1 MNFTGQYRIEAPRP
15 LVWEAL
21 NDPEVL
27 RQSIPGCQ
35 EIEKESDTAFTA
47 KVKAKLG
54 PVSAAFKGRV
64 ELTDLDPPNAYTI
77 SGEGQGGVA
86 GFAKGGA
93 RVSLEDTPDGA
104 TTLSYTAEGQVGGK
118 LAQIGARLVEGSAKK
133 IADDFFGTFNA
144 IVSERAASRPAPAPE
159 PQPASASATPTAP
172 AAASEPPTAPVTP
185 KPASAPTPS
194 PAPAPRDSGGGDLV
208 AKLWFAL
215 IGIALLA
222 MIVGAVVWR

>member
-1 MNFTGQYRIEAPRP
+1 MNFAGQYRIEAPRA

-47 KVKAKLG
+47 KVKARLG

-64 ELTDLDPPNAYTI
+64 ELTDLDPPNGYTI

-93 RVSLEDTPDGA
+93 RVSLEDTGDGA
-104 TTLSYTAEGQVGGK
+104 TTLSYTADGQVGGK
-118 LAQIGARLVEGSAKK
+118 LAQIGARLVEGSARK
-133 IADDFFGTFNA
+133 IADDFFGTFNE
-144 IVSERAASRPAPAPE
+144 IVSARAASLAPAPAQPAAAAPE
-159 PQPASASATPTAP
+159 PAPQPA
-172 AAASEPPTAPVTP
+172 APVTQR
-185 KPASAPTPS
+185 PAGE
-194 PAPAPRDSGGGDLV
+194 PAGDLLG
-208 AKLWFAL
+208 KLWFAL
-215 IGIALLA
+215 VGLALLA
-222 MIVGAVVWR
+222 MVVGAAIWH

>member
-1 MNFTGQYRIEAPRP
+1 MNFAGQYRIEAPRA

-64 ELTDLDPPNAYTI
+64 ELTDLDPPNGYTI

-93 RVSLEDTPDGA
+93 RVSLEDTGDGA
-104 TTLSYTAEGQVGGK
+104 TTLSYTADGQVGGK
-118 LAQIGARLVEGSAKK
+118 LAQIGARLVEGSARK
-133 IADDFFGTFNA
+133 IADDFFGTFNE
-144 IVSERAASRPAPAPE
+144 IVSARAASRAPAPE
-159 PQPASASATPTAP
+159 
-172 AAASEPPTAPVTP
+172 AATAPVAQP
-185 KPASAPTPS
+185 PG
-194 PAPAPRDSGGGDLV
+194 PAPAGPSAAAEPAPQAAVPAAHEPARDRAGDLLGR
-208 AKLWFAL
+208 LWFAL
-215 IGIALLA
+215 IGLVLLA
-222 MIVGAVVWR
+222 MVVGAAIWH

>member
-1 MNFTGQYRIEAPRP
+1 MNFAGQYRIEAPRA

-35 EIEKESDTAFTA
+35 EIEKESQTAFTA
-47 KVKAKLG
+47 KVKARLG

-64 ELTDLDPPNAYTI
+64 ELTDLDPPNGYTI

-93 RVSLEDTPDGA
+93 RVSLEDTADGA
-104 TTLSYTAEGQVGGK
+104 TTLSYTADGQVGGK

-133 IADDFFGTFNA
+133 IADDFFGTFNE
-144 IVSERAASRPAPAPE
+144 IVSARAASQTPAPA
-159 PQPASASATPTAP
+159 ATAEAPAP
-172 AAASEPPTAPVTP
+172 AATPAVAPEAAPPAQV
-185 KPASAPTPS
+185 
-194 PAPAPRDSGGGDLV
+194 APAVLQPAAKQAPDLL
-208 AKLWFAL
+208 AKLWFWL
-215 IGIALLA
+215 IGLVLLA
-222 MIVGAVVWR
+222 MIVGAAVWH

>member
-1 MNFTGQYRIEAPRP
+1 MNFAGQYRIEAPRA

-27 RQSIPGCQ
+27 RQAIPGCQ

-93 RVSLEDTPDGA
+93 RVSLEDTADGA

-133 IADDFFGTFNA
+133 IADDFFGAFNA
-144 IVSERAASRPAPAPE
+144 LVSERAASRPQA
-159 PQPASASATPTAP
+159 AP
-172 AAASEPPTAPVTP
+172 AAAAAEPVAAAHT
-185 KPASAPTPS
+185 
-194 PAPAPRDSGGGDLV
+194 PAPAAPVAPHTVSARADSGADLIARV
-208 AKLWFAL
+208 WFGL
-215 IGIALLA
+215 IGLVLLA
-222 MIVGAVVWR
+222 MIVGAALWH

>member
-35 EIEKESDTAFTA
+35 EIEKESETAFTA

-93 RVSLEDTPDGA
+93 RVSLEDTADGA
-104 TTLSYTAEGQVGGK
+104 TTLSYTADGQVGGK

-144 IVSERAASRPAPAPE
+144 IVSERAASRPVPAVPAPE
-159 PQPASASATPTAP
+159 PVVPVAPASSG
-172 AAASEPPTAPVTP
+172 AALREPETSGAR
-185 KPASAPTPS
+185 
-194 PAPAPRDSGGGDLV
+194 PAPLPARDSHGADII
-208 AKLWFAL
+208 ARLWFGL
-215 IGIALLA
+215 IGIALIA
-222 MIVGAVVWR
+222 MIIGAAIWH

>member
-35 EIEKESDTAFTA
+35 EIEKESETAFTA

-54 PVSAAFKGRV
+54 PVSASFKGRV

-104 TTLSYTAEGQVGGK
+104 TTLSYTADGQVGGK

-144 IVSERAASRPAPAPE
+144 IVSERAASQPAAQEPTPEPAPAPAA
-159 PQPASASATPTAP
+159 PPAEAAMPAQRP
-172 AAASEPPTAPVTP
+172 AAL
-185 KPASAPTPS
+185 PA
-194 PAPAPRDSGGGDLV
+194 RDSGGADLI
-208 AKLWFAL
+208 AKLWFGL

-222 MIVGAVVWR
+222 MIVGAAVWH

>member
-1 MNFTGQYRIEAPRP
+1 MNFAGQYRIEAPRA

-47 KVKAKLG
+47 KVKARLG

-64 ELTDLDPPNAYTI
+64 ELTDLDPPNGYTI

-93 RVSLEDTPDGA
+93 RVSLEDTGDGA
-104 TTLSYTAEGQVGGK
+104 TTLSYTADGQVGGK

-133 IADDFFGTFNA
+133 IADDFFGAFNTIA
-144 IVSERAASRPAPAPE
+144 ENRNLIFTTPE
-159 PQPASASATPTAP
+159 
-172 AAASEPPTAPVTP
+172 
-185 KPASAPTPS
+185 
-194 PAPAPRDSGGGDLV
+194 
-208 AKLWFAL
+208 
-215 IGIALLA
+215 ALLA
-222 MIVGAVVWR
+222 PGLALATLVVGLNLFTDGIARLIGRSSPHAGA